1 MREGLLA
8 AKLEFDPGRSVVQ
21 LSPKAWSMTSR
32 TKLSKPGFLGSAG
45 ARDIQN
51 ANTVVANEAQ
61 ELQPG

>member
-1 MREGLLA
+1 
-8 AKLEFDPGRSVVQ
+8 
-21 LSPKAWSMTSR
+21 MTSR